1 MGAQAAAVAQETARA
16 RAELSGR
23 ILAVTLRAVRD
34 PDIAEEATAD
44 AFVAALETWP
54 RTGIPDSVEA
64 WLVTVAR
71 RKALDRVRRDQ
82 LARRMATRLVDRTPQ
97 VAPPAD
103 ARIEAGVIGDEEL
116 RLTVLCAD
124 PRLPESDQVALTLRW
139 ACGVSTAAI
148 AAAHLVSVPTMAA
161 RLTRARKKLMA
172 AGPQL
177 DLPDDAT
184 VDARLPLVC
193 RVVQLAYTLGHT
205 AAEGTGLTDE
215 DLAGRA
221 VHLART
227 LHRQRPTDPEIT
239 GLLAL
244 VVLGQGRAAG
254 RIGVDGR
261 QLLLTDVD
269 RGTWDPN
276 LVTEGLATSE
286 LALAQGIAAGRAAGP
301 IALQA
306 AISAAHTRARAF
318 AQTDWQ
324 LDRRVV
330 RDAADRRTESGPG
343 AGPVRRGLLPFRAA
357 GGAGR
362 PGRGARA
369 GRSGHLSL
377 RACRPRPDVGP
388 GRPTGRSGT
397 VLDGRRRS
405 GAIGGGAG
413 LVRRSGRGVTDQRG
427 SPLTPR
433 DRSPVWRPAQS
444 AAGMSP
450 ARSPPVPSLQ
460 RADDYPALHEA
471 VHQRRPGRGRR
482 LVLLVISWSG
492 AGMADDKVTIYDVAE
507 RAGVSISTVS
517 YVINRPERVSDTT
530 QGQGARGGR

>member
-1 MGAQAAAVAQETARA
+1 VGAGAAAVAQATARA
-16 RAELSGR
+16 RTELSGR

-34 PDIAEEATAD
+34 PDVAEEATAD

-64 WLVTVAR
+64 WLITVAR
-71 RKALDRVRRDQ
+71 RKALDRIRRDQ
-82 LARRMATRLVDRTPQ
+82 LARRMATRLVDRTRQ
-97 VAPPAD
+97 VAAPAD

-205 AAEGTGLTDE
+205 AAEGTDLTDE

-221 VHLART
+221 VYLART

-244 VVLGQGRAAG
+244 VLLGQGRAAG
-254 RIGVDGR
+254 RIGPDGR

-269 RGTWDPN
+269 HGTWDPN

-286 LALAQGIAAGRAAGP
+286 LALAQGMAAGRAPGA

-306 AISAAHTRARAF
+306 AISAAHTRASTF
-318 AQTDWQ
+318 GETDWKLVVELYGMLLTVEPNPALALGRCVAVSYLSGPEAGLVDLDAVLALGGLENYPYAHAARAQ
-324 LDRRVV
+324 MLDR
-330 RDAADRRTESGPG
+330 
-343 AGPVRRGLLPFRAA
+343 
-357 GGAGR
+357 AGR
-362 PGRGARA
+362 PADA
-369 GRSGHLSL
+369 
-377 RACRPRPDVGP
+377 AAAW
-388 GRPTGRSGT
+388 T
-397 VLDGRRRS
+397 
-405 GAIGGGAG
+405 
-413 LVRRSGRGVTDQRG
+413 
-427 SPLTPR
+427 
-433 DRSPVWRPAQS
+433 S
-444 AAGMSP
+444 A
-450 ARSPPVPSLQ
+450 
-460 RADDYPALHEA
+460 
-471 VHQRRPGRGRR
+471 
-482 LVLLVISWSG
+482 
-492 AGMADDKVTIYDVAE
+492 AE
-507 RAGVSISTVS
+507 RARSTAERAWFVDRGAAS
-517 YVINRPERVSDTT
+517 RVSVV
-530 QGQGARGGR
+530 RR

>member
-1 MGAQAAAVAQETARA
+1 
-16 RAELSGR
+16 
-23 ILAVTLRAVRD
+23 
-34 PDIAEEATAD
+34 
-44 AFVAALETWP
+44 
-54 RTGIPDSVEA
+54 
-64 WLVTVAR
+64 
-71 RKALDRVRRDQ
+71 
-82 LARRMATRLVDRTPQ
+82 
-97 VAPPAD
+97 
-103 ARIEAGVIGDEEL
+103 
-116 RLTVLCAD
+116 
-124 PRLPESDQVALTLRW
+124 
-139 ACGVSTAAI
+139 
-148 AAAHLVSVPTMAA
+148 MAA

-318 AQTDWQ
+318 AKTDWQ
-324 LDRRVV
+324 LIVELYGMLLTVEPNPALALGRCVAVSYLSGPEAGLADLDEVLALGGLETYPYAHAARAQMSDRAGRPAEAAQCWTA
-330 RDAADRRTESGPG
+330 AADR
-343 AGPVRRGLLPFRAA
+343 
-357 GGAGR
+357 
-362 PGRGARA
+362 AR
-369 GRSGHLSL
+369 
-377 RACRPRPDVGP
+377 
-388 GRPTGRSGT
+388 
-397 VLDGRRRS
+397 
-405 GAIGGGAG
+405 
-413 LVRRSGRGVTDQRG
+413 
-427 SPLTPR
+427 
-433 DRSPVWRPAQS
+433 S
-444 AAGMSP
+444 AAGRAWFADRGAASRVRVGEVERSRGRTTTPMPFQVEVVSQFLGGHELIGWPRRVGQHLRSP
-450 ARSPPVPSLQ
+450 AGSGDQVGL
-460 RADDYPALHEA
+460 E
-471 VHQRRPGRGRR
+471 VHR
-482 LVLLVISWSG
+482 LRTG
-492 AGMADDKVTIYDVAE
+492 E
-507 RAGVSISTVS
+507 
-517 YVINRPERVSDTT
+517 
-530 QGQGARGGR
+530 

>member
-1 MGAQAAAVAQETARA
+1 VGAGAAAVSQATARA
-16 RAELSGR
+16 RTELSGR

-54 RTGIPDSVEA
+54 QTGIPDSVEA

-71 RKALDRVRRDQ
+71 RKALDRIRRDQ
-82 LARRMATRLVDRTPQ
+82 LARRMATRLADRIPQ
-97 VAPPAD
+97 VAAPAD

-139 ACGVSTAAI
+139 ACGVSTTAI

-193 RVVQLAYTLGHT
+193 RIVQLAYTLGHT
-205 AAEGTGLTDE
+205 AADGADLTDE

-244 VVLGQGRAAG
+244 VLLGQGRAAG
-254 RIGVDGR
+254 RIGPDGR

-269 RGTWDPN
+269 RSTWDAN
-276 LVTEGLATSE
+276 LITEGLATSE
-286 LALAQGIAAGRAAGP
+286 LALAQGIAAGRAPGA

-306 AISAAHTRARAF
+306 AISAAHSRAPTFGETDWKLVVELYGMLLTVEPNPTLALGRCVAVSYLSGPEAGLADLDGVLALGGLDGYPYAHAARA
-318 AQTDWQ
+318 QL
-324 LDRRVV
+324 LDRAGRPA
-330 RDAADRRTESGPG
+330 DAAAAWTAAADR
-343 AGPVRRGLLPFRAA
+343 
-357 GGAGR
+357 
-362 PGRGARA
+362 
-369 GRSGHLSL
+369 
-377 RACRPRPDVGP
+377 
-388 GRPTGRSGT
+388 
-397 VLDGRRRS
+397 
-405 GAIGGGAG
+405 
-413 LVRRSGRGVTDQRG
+413 
-427 SPLTPR
+427 
-433 DRSPVWRPAQS
+433 
-444 AAGMSP
+444 
-450 ARSPPVPSLQ
+450 ARSS
-460 RADDYPALHEA
+460 
-471 VHQRRPGRGRR
+471 
-482 LVLLVISWSG
+482 
-492 AGMADDKVTIYDVAE
+492 AE
-507 RAGVSISTVS
+507 RAWFVDRGAAS
-517 YVINRPERVSDTT
+517 RVSV
-530 QGQGARGGR
+530 GRR